1 MVNEQSFLC
10 LQVQGQYAG
19 KKSSAVAR
27 SDEDTEEFDLAGGD
41 LPAEEDSLPRKLPAK
56 GGATKALSRL
66 PVSPLRKE
74 RRVLVTGGA
83 GFVGSHLVDKL
94 IKRGDSVI
102 VIDNYFTGACLS
114 ISVPPTSEVVIWL
127 MDSGCTQL

>member
-1 MVNEQSFLC
+1 MLKTRGSRNEILC
-10 LQVQGQYAG
+10 LQPRVQYVS
-19 KKSSAVAR
+19 KKSDLATTR
-27 SDEDTEEFDLAGGD
+27 SDDDTEEFELAGGD
-41 LPAEEDSLPRKLPAK
+41 LPDEEDSLPRKLPAQ

-102 VIDNYFTGACLS
+102 VIDNYFTGAPL
-114 ISVPPTSEVVIWL
+114 
-127 MDSGCTQL
+127 